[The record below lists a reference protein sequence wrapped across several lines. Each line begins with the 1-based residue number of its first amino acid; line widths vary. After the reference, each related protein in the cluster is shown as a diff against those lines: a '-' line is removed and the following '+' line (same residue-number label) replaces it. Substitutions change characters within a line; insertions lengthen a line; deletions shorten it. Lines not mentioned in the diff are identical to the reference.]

1 MGRGHFRN
9 LSEHDFGQIIKNQN
23 IYNLRGGALTDINVF
38 RTKKRYLQGSGFLSS
53 IASLGKLLMPA
64 VKRYLLPSAV
74 SFTSGLIKDIGAGK
88 NIRESAKR
96 RGKKSLKK
104 MGSRILSGKGIE
116 SKKVRI
122 SQKGGK
128 GRNVRKNLKTV
139 KKKKKKRAG
148 SGLRNNKLNIKSKNK
163 KKQKSKSVK
172 QRYSDI
178 FS

>member
-1 MGRGHFRN
+1 
-9 LSEHDFGQIIKNQN
+9 
-23 IYNLRGGALTDINVF
+23 
-38 RTKKRYLQGSGFLSS
+38 
-53 IASLGKLLMPA
+53 
-64 VKRYLLPSAV
+64 
-74 SFTSGLIKDIGAGK
+74 
-88 NIRESAKR
+88 
-96 RGKKSLKK
+96 

-139 KKKKKKRAG
+139 KKKKKRAG